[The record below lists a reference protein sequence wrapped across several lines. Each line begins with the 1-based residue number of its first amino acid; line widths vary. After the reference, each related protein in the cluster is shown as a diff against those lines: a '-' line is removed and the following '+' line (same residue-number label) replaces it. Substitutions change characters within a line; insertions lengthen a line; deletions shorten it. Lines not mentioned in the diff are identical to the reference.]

1 MGPVV
6 AESVRQFFAQPA
18 NREIVK
24 KLRLAGLNLEEEH
37 AESATSDLQGQQVV
51 LTGRLATL
59 TREEANRM
67 IAGRGGRVTS
77 SVSKKTAFVVA
88 GEDAGGKLAKARQLG
103 VKVMDETEFLRLVRE
118 Q

>member
-1 MGPVV
+1 M
-6 AESVRQFFAQPA
+6 
-18 NREIVK
+18 
-24 KLRLAGLNLEEEH
+24 
-37 AESATSDLQGQQVV
+37 
-51 LTGRLATL
+51 
-59 TREEANRM
+59 
-67 IAGRGGRVTS
+67 TS